1 MHSPVWCCVLLRKD
15 QGTSV
20 ILLLGDLHSF
30 GSPLNLTA
38 KNHIPVTSFVLLWRQ
53 KEIQVSSGK
62 ILPAEQRWSAWL
74 SAPSTACG
82 LVLLYS
88 RSWCKI
94 WETKIWGKG
103 PHSYPD
109 SSRRQRIWVSLAI
122 FITPCYVSG
131 FVYTFLQISFQ
142 ALRLPFESTSA

>member
-15 QGTSV
+15 EGTSL

-38 KNHIPVTSFVLLWRQ
+38 KNHIPVTSSLFCSGGKKKFRLALGKLSQQSSTEVHGFLLLLQ
-53 KEIQVSSGK
+53 PVD
-62 ILPAEQRWSAWL
+62 L
-74 SAPSTACG
+74 SCFTLG
-82 LVLLYS
+82 
-88 RSWCKI
+88 KI
-94 WETKIWGKG
+94 WEIKIWGKG

-122 FITPCYVSG
+122 FIMPCYVSG
-131 FVYTFLQISFQ
+131 FIYTFLQISLLV
-142 ALRLPFESTSA
+142 LRLPFECTSA